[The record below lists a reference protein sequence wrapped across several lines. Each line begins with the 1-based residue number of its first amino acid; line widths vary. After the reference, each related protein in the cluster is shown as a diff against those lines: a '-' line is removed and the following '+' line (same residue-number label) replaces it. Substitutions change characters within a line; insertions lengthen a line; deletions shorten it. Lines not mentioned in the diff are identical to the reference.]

1 MRYRLP
7 PYVKRTIP

>member
-7 PYVKRTIP
+7 KTVRVRV